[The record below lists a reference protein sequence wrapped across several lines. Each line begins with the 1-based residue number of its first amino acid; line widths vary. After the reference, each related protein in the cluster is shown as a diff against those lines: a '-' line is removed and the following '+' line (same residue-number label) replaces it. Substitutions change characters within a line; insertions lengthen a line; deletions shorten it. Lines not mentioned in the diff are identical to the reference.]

1 MKLTGEL
8 KAKVESAAGMED
20 KKALIAEAGMELNDE
35 ELAAVAGGTLDIGG
49 TREIISSSAPVFK
62 SSDNPH
68 PILMTLKRGTQVT
81 FIDGSETEGA
91 PAMSFYSPSYSPLI
105 YITSPVSGWIPRSAI
120 E

>member
-8 KAKVESAAGMED
+8 KAKVESAAGTEE
-20 KKALIAEAGMELNDE
+20 KKAILAEAGMELNDE

-81 FIDGSETEGA
+81 FIDGSETIGGCV
-91 PAMSFYSPSYSPLI
+91 AMKDYWPLI
-105 YITSPVSGWIPRSAI
+105 RIYKPVYGYIPRSAI

>member
-35 ELAAVAGGTLDIGG
+35 ELAAVAGGAGLPNETIVNKP
-49 TREIISSSAPVFK
+49 TPVFMSRDDPYHDFFYLSK
-62 SSDNPH
+62 GDTVK
-68 PILMTLKRGTQVT
+68 I
-81 FIDGSETEGA
+81 IDGSETDGGST
-91 PAMSFYSPSYSPLI
+91 MRSYSPLI
-105 YITSPVSGWIPRSAI
+105 KIFYPVDGWIPKSAI